1 MVNSSESPAEV
12 FAGLPGGVAT
22 PELRLDMPEEHH
34 AEFMQKVLASGA
46 SFDDA
51 EISTVDGLR
60 ADFSDSWG
68 LIRASNTMPCLILR
82 FEGDDEAALE
92 NVKKRFRDLLTGIDA
107 GLSLPF

>member
-1 MVNSSESPAEV
+1 MTEIGFYHLTRTPLERA
-12 FAGLPGGVAT
+12 LPRIL
-22 PELRLDMPEEHH
+22 E
-34 AEFMQKVLASGA
+34 KVLASGA

-68 LIRASNTMPCLILR
+68 LIRASNTTPCLILR

-107 GLSLPF
+107 GLSLAF